1 MTVGNHI
8 AGDGG
13 VRHAMPWIVRWW
25 WVWSVLAFVSGVFT
39 IAAAEGFP
47 ILDLELAWTVER
59 ADEVTREADL
69 DAIRSAVLW
78 DFAFI
83 CFYALALS
91 TGALWA
97 RRQFRRRS
105 AAAMG
110 TGIAIGGVAAGL
122 FDIVEN
128 LSMLG
133 YLEGWGGWGGW
144 IGLAGTMAIPKFLLA
159 AAGVVYIAAGVMLFV
174 VRRHTN

>member
-1 MTVGNHI
+1 MTVNNQVTD
-8 AGDGG
+8 DGE
-13 VRHAMPWIVRWW
+13 VRHTMPWIVRWW
-25 WVWSVLAFVSGVFT
+25 GVWAILALVAGALT

-83 CFYALALS
+83 FFYALALS

-97 RRQFRRRS
+97 RRQFRGRS
-105 AAAMG
+105 AAAVG

-144 IGLAGTMAIPKFLLA
+144 IGLAGTTAIPKFLLA